1 MGGRGSPV
9 KREHPDLDSDSPLPK
24 IMRTMAQ
31 SMQNPAAALA
41 AQSPKPVLSEPTRVS
56 SPRSETARS
65 QTPPQVPDNRF
76 MSQSPVVPSQSQNC
90 SKSRSPVAQI
100 ATAAALGRLFP
111 SVNPSMNAKVNVNGK
126 NPKLILL
133 VS

>member
-41 AQSPKPVLSEPTRVS
+41 AQSPKPVPSEPTRVS

-76 MSQSPVVPSQSQNC
+76 MSQSPVVPSQPQSQNC

-111 SVNPSMNAKVNVNGK
+111 NVNPSMNAKVNVNGK
-126 NPKLILL
+126 NPKYF
-133 VS
+133 